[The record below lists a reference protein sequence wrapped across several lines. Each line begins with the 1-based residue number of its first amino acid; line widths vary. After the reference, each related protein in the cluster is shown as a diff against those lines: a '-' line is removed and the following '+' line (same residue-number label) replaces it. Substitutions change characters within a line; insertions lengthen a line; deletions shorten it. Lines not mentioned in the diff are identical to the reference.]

1 MWGLNTPRGF
11 ESRPLRQDARFYG
24 AFDLFGNLPHIR
36 PYLAA
41 HLPFR
46 RRLMIPKEAPG
57 IEESLKQTQEW
68 AQRLRAG
75 YGAAIP
81 LDVVPR
87 LAMNLRHR

>member
-1 MWGLNTPRGF
+1 MSTPLDD
-11 ESRPLRQDARFYG
+11 S
-24 AFDLFGNLPHIR
+24 
-36 PYLAA
+36 
-41 HLPFR
+41 
-46 RRLMIPKEAPG
+46 KEAPG